1 VNNSEKQKGLIY
13 IIPSPIGDTSPLEV
27 LPISIKKVIDQ
38 INHFIVENEKIGRRF
53 IKKITPNKNQDELII
68 STLNKFTSKED
79 LGTYLDPC
87 LRGISIGILSDSGC
101 PGIADPGAEIISLAH
116 KFGVKVKPLIGP
128 SSIILAMMSSGMNG
142 QSFSFNGYLPIDDK
156 NRTKAI
162 LKYQRISLKENQTQ
176 IFIETPYRSDKLFIE
191 MLKVLDASTLL
202 CIACDISLNT
212 EFIKTL
218 PIALWKKK
226 KIIINKRPC
235 IFIIQ
240 GAY

>member
-1 VNNSEKQKGLIY
+1 MNNSEIQKGLIY
-13 IIPSPIGDTSPLEV
+13 IIPSPIGDTPPLEV
-27 LPISIKKVIDQ
+27 LPISIKRVIDQ
-38 INHFIVENEKIGRRF
+38 LNHFIVENEKIGRRF
-53 IKKITPNKNQDELII
+53 IKKITPNKNQEELII
-68 STLNKFTSKED
+68 LTLNKFNSKED
-79 LGTYLDPC
+79 LSNYLEPC
-87 LRGISIGILSDSGC
+87 LSGVSIGILSDSGC
-101 PGIADPGAEIISLAH
+101 PGIGDPGAEIISLAH

-142 QSFSFNGYLPIDDK
+142 QNFSFNGYLPIDDK

-162 LKYQRISLKENQTQ
+162 LKYQRISFKENQTQ

-202 CIACDISLNT
+202 CIACDLSLNT

-218 PIALWKKK
+218 PIATWKKK
-226 KIIINKRPC
+226 KIILNKRPC